1 MLVFEAFSMMKILP
15 VFKLAGD
22 QPVKSN
28 LAETTEDD
36 SDLCT
41 AGILCGWA
49 RNWTGVSHKAARSL

>member
-1 MLVFEAFSMMKILP
+1 MLDFETFRTVNILP
-15 VFKLAGD
+15 GFKLAGD

-41 AGILCGWA
+41 VGILCGWA
-49 RNWTGVSHKAARSL
+49 RNRTGVGHEAARSL